1 MSTTYIAVII
11 GILAQVLPMLGIQVG
26 TEQLTNATQVIVTI
40 VTGLWVLKN
49 RYQLGGI
56 TLAGV
61 RKN

>member
-1 MSTTYIAVII
+1 
-11 GILAQVLPMLGIQVG
+11 MLGIQVG